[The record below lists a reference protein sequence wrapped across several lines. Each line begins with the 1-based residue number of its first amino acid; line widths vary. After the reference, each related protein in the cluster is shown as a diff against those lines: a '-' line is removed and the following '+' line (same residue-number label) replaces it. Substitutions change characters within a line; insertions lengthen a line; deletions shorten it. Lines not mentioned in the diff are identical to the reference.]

1 MLNMTIDYNKIMK
14 DEFEKIKT
22 QKQKPKLL
30 LHCCCAPCSSSVIE
44 RLSELFD
51 ISLYF
56 FNPNIYPF
64 DEYEK
69 RQNELLGFVEK
80 LNKQNANNLSVIK
93 STYSPDQFAEIAK
106 GFEMEVEKGERC
118 KRCYWL
124 RLESAATEAKLRG
137 FDYFTTTLSVS
148 PHKNSQWL
156 NEIGLELSKRYDI
169 KFLFSDF
176 KKENGYL
183 RSLILSKENNFY
195 RQTYCGCI
203 YSKKGSD

>member
-14 DEFEKIKT
+14 EEFEKIK
-22 QKQKPKLL
+22 KQQPKPKLL

-44 RLSELFD
+44 RLSDFFD

-80 LNKQNANNLSVIK
+80 LNKQNANKLSVAK
-93 STYSPDQFAEIAK
+93 STYSPDQFAAIAK
-106 GFEMEVEKGERC
+106 GFEMEVEKGARC

-124 RLESAATEAKLRG
+124 RLESAAAKAKLQG

-156 NEIGLELSKRYDI
+156 NEIGLELSKQYGV
-169 KFLFSDF
+169 KFL
-176 KKENGYL
+176 
-183 RSLILSKENNFY
+183 
-195 RQTYCGCI
+195 C
-203 YSKKGSD
+203 